1 MEIIHVW
8 MLPCPFRI
16 FSSPVRQTAPGL
28 DEQFRALL
36 NSASWWISTSS
47 GDSGLEIMMGAMKKR
62 GKHHPKM
69 AYLWLTEYDEWLLLV
84 ASLVP
89 VQASRGL
96 EDMIE
101 PWNGD
106 ISLVDSLVLL
116 PEKNGLV
123 KTHPFHSLGKKCRMR
138 SPRGVSKFS
147 LPKTTEIYKVV
158 APPVK

>member
-47 GDSGLEIMMGAMKKR
+47 GDSGLEIIMAPLKK
-62 GKHHPKM
+62 GETPSQNGLLM
-69 AYLWLTEYDEWLLLV
+69 AHWVWWMVASWV
-84 ASLVP
+84 ASLVH

-123 KTHPFHSLGKKCRMR
+123 KTHPFHSLGKNAEWGAHVGCRNLARPKPQR
-138 SPRGVSKFS
+138 STRWW
-147 LPKTTEIYKVV
+147 
-158 APPVK
+158 PPLVK